1 MKPSQ
6 FESYLK
12 HPETLGEVSL
22 PRLEQVAREMPYCQT
37 VQMLLALNY
46 RKINSIRY
54 NHQLKLAAAYAC
66 DRAQLR
72 RLIEEKPL
80 YAEEEVIQPDPEPES
95 IHETAENIAGS
106 ASETH
111 RPFMEERDDPSFLI
125 SGETSVSFVP
135 DTEQQPAFP
144 VTEVNPEEISIAGS
158 ARDAGQP
165 PVNFSAEDE
174 IANLL
179 RLQEIV
185 AKRLA
190 EIRQEE
196 ARNKNLS
203 AIVADDAAGDAEI
216 IRSTPA
222 SEAGNAPLTG
232 LPHEELSV
240 ADTGSTEE
248 SDRFPDEMLSA
259 YLLTPDYVPEDV
271 GDVKGDEVE
280 SGMPADGSLNE
291 GSQPRTDSEKRAEI
305 IDRFIRNEPRI
316 SQPKRDF
323 FNPLDRA
330 RFSSIDHDDIVTE
343 TLAQIHL
350 RQGNHEK
357 AIKIYEKL
365 SLIYPE
371 KSTYFAA
378 LISEIEE
385 SHLNG

>member
-46 RKINSIRY
+46 RKVNSIRY

-80 YAEEEVIQPDPEPES
+80 YVEYIITDPQPEAETTRETEGAAMPDADRVAHGFANETTFITIQE
-95 IHETAENIAGS
+95 
-106 ASETH
+106 
-111 RPFMEERDDPSFLI
+111 
-125 SGETSVSFVP
+125 
-135 DTEQQPAFP
+135 DTEQGFFMPE
-144 VTEVNPEEISIAGS
+144 TEITPDIQSIAAS
-158 ARDAGQP
+158 TQDADQT
-165 PVNFSAEDE
+165 PVNLSAEDE
-174 IANLL
+174 ITNLL

-190 EIRQEE
+190 EIREEE
-196 ARNKNLS
+196 ALSRKLS
-203 AIVADDAAGDAEI
+203 ATVSGEADGGTEVNSETAAPEDGKAALLQHEQDTLPDAE
-216 IRSTPA
+216 SG
-222 SEAGNAPLTG
+222 S
-232 LPHEELSV
+232 
-240 ADTGSTEE
+240 ADVD
-248 SDRFPDEMLSA
+248 DRFPDEMLA
-259 YLLTPDYVPEDV
+259 VYHLTPDYVPED
-271 GDVKGDEVE
+271 
-280 SGMPADGSLNE
+280 E
-291 GSQPRTDSEKRAEI
+291 GSTITSEEVSGIHSANISSETGLSRTESEKKAEI

-323 FNPLDRA
+323 FNPLDQA

-350 RQGNHEK
+350 KQGNHEK

-385 SHLNG
+385 SHLSG

>member
-12 HPETLGEVSL
+12 HPETLGELSL
-22 PRLEQVAREMPYCQT
+22 PRLEQVAREMPYCQMA
-37 VQMLLALNY
+37 QMLLALNY
-46 RKINSIRY
+46 RKVNSIRF

-66 DRAQLR
+66 DRTQLR
-72 RLIEEKPL
+72 RLIEEEPL
-80 YAEEEVIQPDPEPES
+80 FAETSTTTADPEPES
-95 IHETAENIAGS
+95 TPQTAVCLPEGVHNTEQSLIAEVEIQTDGFSAETVVQPSRDTDQGLIFAGS
-106 ASETH
+106 DNPSEVIRST
-111 RPFMEERDDPSFLI
+111 ESAK
-125 SGETSVSFVP
+125 ETGP
-135 DTEQQPAFP
+135 L
-144 VTEVNPEEISIAGS
+144 
-158 ARDAGQP
+158 
-165 PVNFSAEDE
+165 PVNLSMEDE

-196 ARNKNLS
+196 ARSRDLS
-203 AIVADDAAGDAEI
+203 ESVAGDAEI
-216 IRSTPA
+216 PA
-222 SEAGNAPLTG
+222 SMPVSETGNAPS
-232 LPHEELSV
+232 PEHQHEELAL
-240 ADTGSTEE
+240 ADERSNKE
-248 SDRFPDEMLSA
+248 SEGFPDEMLAA
-259 YLLTPDYVPEDV
+259 YLLTPDYVPENLIDIEA
-271 GDVKGDEVE
+271 GDAE
-280 SGMPADGSLNE
+280 SGLVEDSGRNE
-291 GSQPRTDSEKRAEI
+291 GEQPRTESEKKAEI

-323 FNPLDRA
+323 FNPHDQA
-330 RFSSIDHDDIVTE
+330 RLSSIDHDDIVTE